1 MVGEPS
7 GGGAV
12 AGTSCGTAGVLPFT
26 SASTLVGPP
35 LTHRLPLK
43 VCSQCSFGPHSPR
56 QGAGSHNPLIGLQ
69 VVPAVQMAMQPPAA
83 REAAA
88 APMAAALIVAAP
100 TIVLELPVLQAARRA
115 TANSMRRTD
124 MADPPLRGVTR
135 HPSVCTS
142 PLRTIS
148 TPARPI

>member
-12 AGTSCGTAGVLPFT
+12 AGTSCGTAGVFRFT

-35 LTHRLPLK
+35 LTHLLPLK

-56 QGAGSHNPLIGLQ
+56 QGSGSHNPLAGLQ

-83 REAAA
+83 REATA
-88 APMAAALIVAAP
+88 APMATALVVAAP
-100 TIVLELPVLQAARRA
+100 TPVLELPVLQPARRA
-115 TANSMRRTD
+115 IASSMRRND
-124 MADPPLRGVTR
+124 MADPPR
-135 HPSVCTS
+135 
-142 PLRTIS
+142 PLV
-148 TPARPI
+148 